1 MNGLVHQQ
9 PGTEQMSPDAV
20 IAAMRQQMCSMVD
33 AANLVAGFNMPTHL
47 APASLP
53 NLKMEA
59 SMIPISDDKR
69 SEKERSKEY
78 ERQLERNR
86 VRDRENRNG
95 SRHLSPPHHLQH
107 QNHPLSNIN
116 NNNLSITRLT
126 SPSNSAHDLR
136 MSPTD
141 RLSSSLEM
149 ALEPAVNL
157 AIGTQDIN
165 LSFKSSSRAS
175 SQCSKE
181 TPPRI
186 DFYQDELVDLNDDR
200 SARVKS
206 FKENT
211 SIKMEPFG
219 ECRD

>member
-1 MNGLVHQQ
+1 
-9 PGTEQMSPDAV
+9 MSPDAV

-33 AANLVAGFNMPTHL
+33 AANLVAGFNMPAHL
-47 APASLP
+47 PPTGLP

-59 SMIPISDDKR
+59 SMIPVSDDKR

-78 ERQLERNR
+78 ERQLERSR
-86 VRDRENRNG
+86 IRDRENRNG
-95 SRHLSPPHHLQH
+95 SRHLSPPLHLQH
-107 QNHPLSNIN
+107 QNHPLSNNNN

-136 MSPTD
+136 MNSPD
-141 RLSSSLEM
+141 ENHLASSLEM

-157 AIGTQDIN
+157 AIGNQDIN